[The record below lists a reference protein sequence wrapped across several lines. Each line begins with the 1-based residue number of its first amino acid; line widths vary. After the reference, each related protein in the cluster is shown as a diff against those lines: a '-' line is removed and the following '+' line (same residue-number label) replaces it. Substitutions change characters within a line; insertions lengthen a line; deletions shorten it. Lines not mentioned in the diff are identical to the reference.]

1 MKAFLLIPAALLL
14 AACSGPEDGAETAE
28 APAPDDGRSNLEREL
43 DGLYDQERVDR
54 RNELL
59 ASSDACFAE
68 DRAALLNENQTLME
82 RGALAIDII
91 AHAVDG
97 EREVFEFPIVE
108 LSQDQRERLNAAA
121 ADFYRAAGEV
131 HDYDTDD
138 TIYHRDQS
146 GTNCTVVK
154 DPAIGRPLVETARAI
169 AQERAG

>member
-1 MKAFLLIPAALLL
+1 MKAHFLIPAVLLL
-14 AACSGPEDGAETAE
+14 AACADEAET
-28 APAPDDGRSNLEREL
+28 PDDGLSDVEREL
-43 DGLYDQERVDR
+43 DGLYDQERVER
-54 RNELL
+54 RNALL
-59 ASSDACFAE
+59 ASSEACFAD
-68 DRAALLNENQTLME
+68 DRAALLEENQTLME

-97 EREVFEFPIVE
+97 QREVFEFPVVE
-108 LSQDQRERLNAAA
+108 LSQDQRDRLNAAA

-154 DPAIGRPLVETARAI
+154 DPAIGRPLIETARAI
-169 AQERAG
+169 VQERAG